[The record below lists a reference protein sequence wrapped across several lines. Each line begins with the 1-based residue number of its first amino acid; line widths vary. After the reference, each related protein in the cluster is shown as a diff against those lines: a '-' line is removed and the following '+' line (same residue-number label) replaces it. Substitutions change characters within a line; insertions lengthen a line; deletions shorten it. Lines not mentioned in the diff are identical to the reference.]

1 MEVYAIKTNE
11 VLVFVSF
18 NVLGQFEDVRR
29 DIKEGYE
36 SIKADVTNV
45 SSDIKG
51 MIVVTESM
59 NEDLKDIK
67 MDLKESVKED
77 VKEGVE
83 SMKEHVKDIKKDI
96 KEGVEECVKEGVQSM
111 KEDVKDIKKDI
122 KEVVKEVV
130 KEGLKESM
138 KEMKNIEKPEMKEDS
153 TRMSMGN
160 IEREDFP
167 NPKVPALGELYLV
180 WFYFYIKYD
189 FFS

>member
-18 NVLGQFEDVRR
+18 NVLGQLEDVGRG
-29 DIKEGYE
+29 IKEVNE
-36 SIKADVTNV
+36 SIKAWSKNV

-51 MIVVTESM
+51 MT
-59 NEDLKDIK
+59 
-67 MDLKESVKED
+67 
-77 VKEGVE
+77 E
-83 SMKEHVKDIKKDI
+83 SMKE
-96 KEGVEECVKEGVQSM
+96 G
-111 KEDVKDIKKDI
+111 VKDIKKDI

-153 TRMSMGN
+153 TRMPMGN
-160 IEREDFP
+160 IDRDDFP

-180 WFYFYIKYD
+180 WFYFYIKMI
-189 FFS
+189 FFRDLKKLSTHYFLLELVSKCL

>member
-36 SIKADVTNV
+36 SIKADVKNV

-51 MIVVTESM
+51 MIVATESM

-67 MDLKESVKED
+67 MDIKESVKED
-77 VKEGVE
+77 VKEGLE
-83 SMKEHVKDIKKDI
+83 SMKEH
-96 KEGVEECVKEGVQSM
+96 
-111 KEDVKDIKKDI
+111 VKDIKKDI

-153 TRMSMGN
+153 TRMPMGN